1 MIHYQLRC
9 DEGHDFEGWFRDSAG
24 FTDQAGGG
32 LLSCPQ
38 CGSVKVDRALM
49 APLVRTSRRP
59 AREAPAR
66 EAPARE
72 AAAREAGA
80 GPKAANA
87 VMPPDEL
94 RAALQRL
101 RADIERQ
108 CDDVGDGFAD
118 AARRLH
124 DKKAVAGDPPRGI
137 YGQTTEPEREA
148 LAEEG
153 IKIMRIPWLPR
164 AES

>member
-9 DEGHDFEGWFRDSAG
+9 DVGHDFEGWFRDSAG
-24 FTDQAGGG
+24 FGDQAGRG

-49 APLVRTSRRP
+49 APSVQTSRKTVRGTGSP
-59 AREAPAR
+59 PEARA
-66 EAPARE
+66 
-72 AAAREAGA
+72 
-80 GPKAANA
+80 A
-87 VMPPDEL
+87 VMMPDDL

-101 RADIERQ
+101 RADVERQ
-108 CDDVGDGFAD
+108 CDDVGDGFAE

-124 DKKAVAGDPPRGI
+124 DERASGERPRGI
-137 YGQTTEPEREA
+137 YGQASEPEREA

-153 IKIMRIPWLPR
+153 IEIMRIPWLPR

>member
-9 DEGHDFEGWFRDSAG
+9 DDGHHFEGWFRDSAG
-24 FTDQAGGG
+24 FGDQAQRG

-38 CGSVKVDRALM
+38 CGSTRVDRALM
-49 APLVRTSRRP
+49 APSVRTGRKPAPEARP
-59 AREAPAR
+59 PAEAREAMA
-66 EAPARE
+66 
-72 AAAREAGA
+72 
-80 GPKAANA
+80 
-87 VMPPDEL
+87 MPDEL

-101 RADIERQ
+101 RADVERR
-108 CDDVGDGFAD
+108 CDDVGEGFAD

-124 DKKAVAGDPPRGI
+124 DRKGSDEPPRGI
-137 YGQTTEPEREA
+137 YGQASEPEREA

-153 IKIMRIPWLPR
+153 IEIMRIPWLPR

>member
-9 DEGHDFEGWFRDSAG
+9 GDGHGFEGWFRDSLA
-24 FTDQAGGG
+24 FDDQADRG

-38 CGSVKVDRALM
+38 CGAKRVERALM
-49 APLVRTSRRP
+49 APAVRSRRTRDRKPDPVVEGQAPDPQP
-59 AREAPAR
+59 AAQ
-66 EAPARE
+66 
-72 AAAREAGA
+72 
-80 GPKAANA
+80 A
-87 VMPPDEL
+87 VATLPDQL
-94 RAALQRL
+94 RAELQRM
-101 RADIERQ
+101 RAQIERN

-124 DKKAVAGDPPRGI
+124 EKKDEPGDPVRGI

-148 LAEEG
+148 LADEG
-153 IKIMRIPWLPR
+153 IEIMQIPWLPR

>member
-9 DEGHDFEGWFRDSAG
+9 DEGHDFEGWFRDSTG
-24 FTDQAGGG
+24 FTDQAGRG
-32 LLSCPQ
+32 LLSCPR

-49 APLVRTSRRP
+49 APSVRSSRRP
-59 AREAPAR
+59 LREAS
-66 EAPARE
+66 ARE
-72 AAAREAGA
+72 AATGA
-80 GPKAANA
+80 GAANA
-87 VMPPDEL
+87 VMLPDEL

-124 DKKAVAGDPPRGI
+124 DNKAVAGDPPRGI

-153 IKIMRIPWLPR
+153 IEIMRIPWLPR
-164 AES
+164 AEG